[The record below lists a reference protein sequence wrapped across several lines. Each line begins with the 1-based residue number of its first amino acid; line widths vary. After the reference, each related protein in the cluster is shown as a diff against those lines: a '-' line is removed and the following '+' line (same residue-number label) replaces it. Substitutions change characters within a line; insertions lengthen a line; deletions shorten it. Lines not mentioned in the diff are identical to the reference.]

1 MRLSVLKE
9 INQKLLPELK
19 EKYNLQD
26 WDIVVQYHKFDD
38 DATFFAFVDIN
49 EPYKAAVIVWNTGKL
64 RHIKDENDVL
74 EVLEHEFQHI
84 ALHPFEALRSIVL
97 STVDKKVHKII
108 DGEFDRTSERLRKV
122 IGNLTGRGNR
132 II

>member
-9 INQKLLPELK
+9 INERLLPELR
-19 EKYNLQD
+19 EKYHLHD
-26 WDIVVQYHKFDD
+26 WDIVLKYHKFDE
-38 DATFFAFVDIN
+38 DADFFAFVDIN

-64 RHIKDENDVL
+64 RYIKSEVDVL
-74 EVLEHEFQHI
+74 EILEHELQHI

-108 DGEFDRTSERLRKV
+108 DGEFDRTSERLRKI

-132 II
+132 VI

>member
-1 MRLSVLKE
+1 MRLSVLKATSE
-9 INQKLLPELK
+9 KLLPELK
-19 EKYNLQD
+19 EKYRLHD
-26 WDIVVQYHKFDD
+26 WDIVLKYHKFDE
-38 DATFFAFVDIN
+38 DADFFAFVDIN

-64 RHIKDENDVL
+64 RYIKNEADVL
-74 EVLEHEFQHI
+74 EILEHELQHI

-108 DGEFDRTSERLRKV
+108 DGEFDRVSERLRKI

-132 II
+132 VI